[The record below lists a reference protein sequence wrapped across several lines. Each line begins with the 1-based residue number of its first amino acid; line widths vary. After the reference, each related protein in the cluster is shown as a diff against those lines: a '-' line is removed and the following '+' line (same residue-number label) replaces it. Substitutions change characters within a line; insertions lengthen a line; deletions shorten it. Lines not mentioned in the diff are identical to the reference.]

1 MQELAQESE
10 RVLAAPEL
18 VKALVTVMVPAGLE
32 PELARDWEP
41 GHPLRH
47 QASAVESGR

>member
-1 MQELAQESE
+1 VQELAQESE
-10 RVLAAPEL
+10 RVLATESVKAP
-18 VKALVTVMVPAGLE
+18 ALVTVTALALE

-41 GHPLRH
+41 GHHPRR